1 MSFRRIFSQM
11 LPVKLAIVSHLLSLS
26 FEVELFI
33 KKKKKISVV
42 ASSGGKESEF
52 YIIEVIFPQINVV

>member
-42 ASSGGKESEF
+42 ASSGGK
-52 YIIEVIFPQINVV
+52 